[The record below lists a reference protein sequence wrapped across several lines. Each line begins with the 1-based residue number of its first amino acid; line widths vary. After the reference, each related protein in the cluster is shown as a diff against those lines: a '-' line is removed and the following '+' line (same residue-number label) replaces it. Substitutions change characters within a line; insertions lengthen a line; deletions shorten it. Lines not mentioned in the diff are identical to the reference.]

1 MKSQIFLIGLE
12 NVLPD
17 VQPEPAP
24 QKVTVRV
31 FIGDE
36 ELTHIVR
43 TEIEHDRQFRGAL
56 AGMGGRRG

>member
-31 FIGDE
+31 FIGSY
-36 ELTHIVR
+36 
-43 TEIEHDRQFRGAL
+43 RGKL
-56 AGMGGRRG
+56 PCMLVEGGYD